1 MGGRRRLEAGEWTR
15 CVAAKMGRGAHRLC
29 PLCPFP
35 QAASDLGKMPD
46 SIAPSEVAR
55 RREAVRRLKDGRQV
69 FTDEDAARYV
79 DERGFTPL
87 MHLSGSEL
95 PSISEADSRETWE
108 GFDITD
114 GAWRW
119 KETLPGSRRCAYG
132 KFLRHRGFFVSWA
145 AFPAFYRLCGPAD
158 DSAGA
163 EAFADG
169 LLGRLEMLVLT
180 TTADRGPIDS
190 RRLWREVKQGFGGNR
205 PRFEQALG
213 ALQAGFR
220 VMVAGGDLT
229 GWSLHRW
236 DLVERLV
243 PPGLL
248 DDLPSR
254 QAAQTMLLR
263 QYVENTVVCTPREIA
278 GFFRWDLK
286 VTQALVDREVQAAQ
300 LSQVEVEGWK
310 GIWLST
316 ASLGKVFRIRPTE
329 PATCGKTITDSLDS
343 SD

>member
-1 MGGRRRLEAGEWTR
+1 MRRLAE
-15 CVAAKMGRGAHRLC
+15 GR
-29 PLCPFP
+29 
-35 QAASDLGKMPD
+35 S
-46 SIAPSEVAR
+46 
-55 RREAVRRLKDGRQV
+55 AV
-69 FTDEDAARYV
+69 TDEDAARYV
-79 DERGFTPL
+79 DERGFAPL
-87 MHLSGSEL
+87 MHLSGCTL
-95 PSISEADSRETWE
+95 PSISEADERETWE

-119 KETLPGSRRCAYG
+119 KETLPEARRCAYG
-132 KFLRHRGFFVSWA
+132 KFLRHRGFFVAWRV
-145 AFPAFYRLCGPAD
+145 FPAFYRLYGPAD

-163 EAFADG
+163 DAFADG

-180 TTADRGPIDS
+180 AIADRGPIDS

-205 PRFEQALG
+205 TRFEQALG
-213 ALQAGFR
+213 VLQAGFR

-236 DLVERLV
+236 DLLERLV

-254 QAAQTMLLR
+254 EESQIALLR

-278 GFFRWDLK
+278 GFFRCGLK
-286 VTQALVDREVQAAQ
+286 GTQALVDREMEAAH
-300 LSQVEVEGWK
+300 LRQVEVEGWK

-316 ASLGKVFRIRPTE
+316 AI
-329 PATCGKTITDSLDS
+329 
-343 SD
+343 

>member
-1 MGGRRRLEAGEWTR
+1 
-15 CVAAKMGRGAHRLC
+15 
-29 PLCPFP
+29 
-35 QAASDLGKMPD
+35 
-46 SIAPSEVAR
+46 
-55 RREAVRRLKDGRQV
+55 
-69 FTDEDAARYV
+69 
-79 DERGFTPL
+79 
-87 MHLSGSEL
+87 MHLSGCAL
-95 PSISEADSRETWE
+95 PSISEADERETWE

-119 KETLPGSRRCAYG
+119 KETLPDAHLCAYG
-132 KFLRHRGFFVSWA
+132 KFLRHRGFFVAWR
-145 AFPAFYRLCGPAD
+145 AFPAFYRLYGPTD

-163 EAFADG
+163 DAFADG
-169 LLGRLEMLVLT
+169 LMGRLEMLVLT
-180 TTADRGPIDS
+180 TIADDGPIDS

-205 PRFEQALG
+205 TRFEQALG
-213 ALQAGFR
+213 VLQAGFR
-220 VMVAGGDLT
+220 VMVAGGDLA

-254 QAAQTMLLR
+254 EESRIALLR

-286 VTQALVDREVQAAQ
+286 ATQARVDNEMEAAHFR
-300 LSQVEVEGWK
+300 QVEVEGWK

-316 ASLGKVFRIRPTE
+316 AS
-329 PATCGKTITDSLDS
+329 
-343 SD
+343 

>member
-1 MGGRRRLEAGEWTR
+1 LPAFPARFGHVGGQRVTSSIPSEAVAHRRL
-15 CVAAKMGRGAHRLC
+15 
-29 PLCPFP
+29 
-35 QAASDLGKMPD
+35 
-46 SIAPSEVAR
+46 
-55 RREAVRRLKDGRQV
+55 AVQRLKDGRQI

-79 DERGFTPL
+79 DERGFAPL
-87 MHLSGSEL
+87 MHLSGCTL
-95 PSISEADSRETWE
+95 PSISEADSRDTWE

-119 KETLPGSRRCAYG
+119 KETLPEAGLCAYG
-132 KFLRHRGFFVSWA
+132 RFLRQRGFFISWR
-145 AFPAFYRLCGPAD
+145 AFQYFYRLYGPAN
-158 DSAGA
+158 DSTDS

-169 LLGRLEMLVLT
+169 LLSRLEMLVLT
-180 TTADRGPIDS
+180 TIADGGPIDS
-190 RRLWREVKQGFGGNR
+190 RRLWREVKQAFGGNR
-205 PRFEQALG
+205 ARFGQAMG
-213 ALQAGFR
+213 MLQAGFR

-254 QAAQTMLLR
+254 EGSRTALLR
-263 QYVENTVVCTPREIA
+263 QYVENTVVCAPREIA
-278 GFFRWDLK
+278 GFFRWDLEA
-286 VTQALVDREVQAAQ
+286 TRTLVEQQLEAAQ

-316 ASLGKVFRIRPTE
+316 LN
-329 PATCGKTITDSLDS
+329 
-343 SD
+343 